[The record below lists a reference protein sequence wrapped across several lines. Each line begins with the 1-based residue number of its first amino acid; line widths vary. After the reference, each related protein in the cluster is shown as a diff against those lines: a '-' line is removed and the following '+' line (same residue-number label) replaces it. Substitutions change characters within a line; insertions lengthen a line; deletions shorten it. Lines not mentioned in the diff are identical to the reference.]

1 MLLFRAMKE
10 TSDSLP
16 EIGPSTRTLGVRPG
30 IDVPAQ
36 NPSDVVWPGQ
46 GGMSVSPD
54 DPAYLPD
61 FRRPPE
67 FGGTG
72 NDPVWIIHDDNLGP
86 DLIYRPDP
94 AKPGT
99 HGFIEPGRPMTVQA
113 YQNALG
119 ATQSR
124 WNKL

>member
-1 MLLFRAMKE
+1 MKE
-10 TSDSLP
+10 SSDGLP
-16 EIGPSTRTLGVRPG
+16 EIGSSTRQLGVRPG

-36 NPSDVVWPGQ
+36 NSSDLVWSGQ

-54 DPAYLPD
+54 DPAYLPA

-72 NDPVWIIHDDNLGP
+72 NDPIWNIRDNELGQ

-94 AKPGT
+94 PRPNT
-99 HGFIEPGRPMTVQA
+99 HGFVEPRRPMTLLA
-113 YQNALG
+113 YQIAL
-119 ATQSR
+119 ANTQTW